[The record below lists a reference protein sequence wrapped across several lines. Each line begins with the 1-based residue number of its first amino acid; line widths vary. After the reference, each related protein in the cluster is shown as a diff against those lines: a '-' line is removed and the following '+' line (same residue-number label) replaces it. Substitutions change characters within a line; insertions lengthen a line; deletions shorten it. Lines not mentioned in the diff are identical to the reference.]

1 MSEEVKAETPP
12 VAPAA
17 PVSPPEEEAVVNAAA
32 PVTVAPAVTPVA
44 KPVVVQPWVS
54 KRKKPSSIDEKQA
67 ALKGK

>member
-12 VAPAA
+12 VEPAA
-17 PVSPPEEEAVVNAAA
+17 PAVPPVV
-32 PVTVAPAVTPVA
+32 
-44 KPVVVQPWVS
+44 KPVVAQPWVS